1 LSGRV
6 GFTEKLAYQLD
17 ILNIQIFNCIIKHGG
32 FMEDIRAVLSQFN
45 AKKKQEHSS
54 DKSGKGPVSPPSCS
68 EIPDV
73 FFDVI
78 LQKLKL
84 NRHEIALLM
93 FLYRQ
98 VWCRPNL
105 YKSHGIGPLNSYAEL
120 CAKLGIT
127 TEQLG
132 TDLRV
137 LENYGLIE
145 TVRSGQY
152 FVRKYFTENLDKEFG
167 QNYDEF
173 F

>member
-1 LSGRV
+1 
-6 GFTEKLAYQLD
+6 
-17 ILNIQIFNCIIKHGG
+17 
-32 FMEDIRAVLSQFN
+32 MEDIRSVLSQFN
-45 AKKKQEHSS
+45 ARKKKDADSVERGPGPASS
-54 DKSGKGPVSPPSCS
+54 ATSS
-68 EIPDV
+68 EIPDL
-73 FFDVI
+73 FFDII
-78 LQKLKL
+78 LQKYKL
-84 NRHEIALLM
+84 NRHEITLLM

-105 YKSHGIGPLNSYAEL
+105 YKSHGIGPLNSYAEM
-120 CAKLGIT
+120 CAILGTT

-137 LENYGLIE
+137 LENYGFIE

-152 FVRKYFTENLDKEFG
+152 FVRKYFTEALDAQYG

>member
-1 LSGRV
+1 
-6 GFTEKLAYQLD
+6 
-17 ILNIQIFNCIIKHGG
+17 
-32 FMEDIRAVLSQFN
+32 MDIRSVLSQFHS
-45 AKKKQEHSS
+45 KKKREHSAGTSGVRQS
-54 DKSGKGPVSPPSCS
+54 DTPSS
-68 EIPDV
+68 SDIPDL

-78 LQKLKL
+78 LKKFKL
-84 NRHEIALLM
+84 NRHEITLLM

-105 YKSHGIGPLNSYAEL
+105 YKSHGIGPLNSYNDL
-120 CAKLGIT
+120 CTFLGT
-127 TEQLG
+127 TLDQLG
-132 TDLRV
+132 TDIRV

-152 FVRKYFTENLDKEFG
+152 FVRKYFTEELDHQYG

>member
-1 LSGRV
+1 
-6 GFTEKLAYQLD
+6 
-17 ILNIQIFNCIIKHGG
+17 
-32 FMEDIRAVLSQFN
+32 MEDIRSVLSQFN
-45 AKKKQEHSS
+45 AKKKRDNDLQ
-54 DKSGKGPVSPPSCS
+54 KSGKGPVRSASSS

-78 LQKLKL
+78 LQRYKLS
-84 NRHEIALLM
+84 RQEISLLM

-120 CAKLGIT
+120 SQTLGLSI
-127 TEQLG
+127 EELG
-132 TDLRV
+132 NHMRT
-137 LENYGLIE
+137 LENYGFIE

-152 FVRKYFTENLDKEFG
+152 FVRKYFTESLDHEFG

>member
-1 LSGRV
+1 
-6 GFTEKLAYQLD
+6 
-17 ILNIQIFNCIIKHGG
+17 
-32 FMEDIRAVLSQFN
+32 MEDIRSVLSQFN
-45 AKKKQEHSS
+45 PKKKRSEDLQ
-54 DKSGKGPVSPPSCS
+54 KATLGPVKLASSS

-78 LQKLKL
+78 LQKFKL
-84 NRHEIALLM
+84 NRHEITLLM

-105 YKSHGIGPLNSYAEL
+105 YKSHGIGPLNSYSEL
-120 CAKLGIT
+120 CVNLGIT
-127 TEQLG
+127 SEELG
-132 TDLRV
+132 TYLRV
-137 LENYGLIE
+137 LENYGFIE

-152 FVRKYFTENLDKEFG
+152 FVRKFFTEELDQQYG

>member
-1 LSGRV
+1 
-6 GFTEKLAYQLD
+6 
-17 ILNIQIFNCIIKHGG
+17 
-32 FMEDIRAVLSQFN
+32 MEDIRSVLSQFRS
-45 AKKKQEHSS
+45 KKKDGPDVQ
-54 DKSGKGPVSPPSCS
+54 KSGLKPHKTPINS

-78 LQKLKL
+78 LKDFKL
-84 NRHEIALLM
+84 NRQEISLLM

-105 YKSHGIGPLNSYAEL
+105 YKSHGIGPLNSYTEL
-120 CAKLGIT
+120 CTNLRFT
-127 TEQLG
+127 TEELG
-132 TDLRV
+132 SFLRA
-137 LENYGLIE
+137 LENFGLIE

-152 FVRKYFTENLDKEFG
+152 FIRKYFTEELDRQFG

>member
-1 LSGRV
+1 
-6 GFTEKLAYQLD
+6 
-17 ILNIQIFNCIIKHGG
+17 
-32 FMEDIRAVLSQFN
+32 MEDIRSVLSQFHS
-45 AKKKQEHSS
+45 KKKDEPQVQ
-54 DKSGKGPVSPPSCS
+54 KTGGKPLSTAISS

-73 FFDVI
+73 FFDIV
-78 LQKLKL
+78 LKEYKI
-84 NRHEIALLM
+84 NRHEITLLM

-105 YKSHGIGPLNSYAEL
+105 YKSHGIGPLNSYSEL
-120 CAKLGIT
+120 CTNLGIT
-127 TEQLG
+127 IEELG
-132 TDLRV
+132 NYLRV

-152 FVRKYFTENLDKEFG
+152 FIRKYFTEELDAQFG